1 MDLLQ
6 QRTQEQAEK
15 VAEYAMTCPL
25 GTLCAFWVGA
35 GNRCTGNRWLRT
47 AKMVARTPAYI
58 TVECLDGKKMKV
70 YLQDLIWVKT
80 GRFWPKFIF
89 DIFAFQKEEYR
100 RRRSAERV

>member
-15 VAEYAMTCPL
+15 VIEYAMTCPL
-25 GTLCAFWVGA
+25 GTLCAFWVG
-35 GNRCTGNRWLRT
+35 TGNRWLRT

-58 TVECLDGKKMKV
+58 TVECLDGKKLKV

-89 DIFAFQKEEYR
+89 DIFAFQKGEYR
-100 RRRSAERV
+100 RRHSERA